1 MILQLSSDST
11 FSLAPEVTQMLL
23 DLQGSYRQKSK
34 SSKVSSR
41 GSKPLVPAKDNWL
54 LVNQGLSIKPAI
66 ANPAKMLQWG
76 RSATPAAATPTWGRT
91 HRMQPKQAAPSAK
104 ISMPDPSSVLYHHTS
119 VVRSNGKG
127 NSNVYDTFANVIQ
140 SGMAQSFGKDRG

>member
-11 FSLAPEVTQMLL
+11 FSLAPEVTQLLL
-23 DLQGSYRQKSK
+23 DLQKSYRQKSTGSGAGYKRSK
-34 SSKVSSR
+34 S
-41 GSKPLVPAKDNWL
+41 LVKAKDNWL
-54 LVNQGLSIKPAI
+54 LMNQGLSIKPAI
-66 ANPAKMLQWG
+66 ANPAKLLQWG
-76 RSATPAAATPTWGRT
+76 RSATPVAATPTWGRT
-91 HRMQPKQAAPSAK
+91 HRMQPKQAVPSAK
-104 ISMPDPSSVLYHHTS
+104 VSMPDPSSVLYHHTS